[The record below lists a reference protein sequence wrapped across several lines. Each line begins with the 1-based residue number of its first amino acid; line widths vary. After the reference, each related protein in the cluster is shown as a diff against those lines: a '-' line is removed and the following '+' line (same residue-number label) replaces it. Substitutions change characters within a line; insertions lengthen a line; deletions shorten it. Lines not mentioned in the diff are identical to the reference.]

1 MLHPVDYRNMS
12 LRDALHHARMLS
24 GLSEDE
30 VGAAMRWAP
39 GNTSRIFGE
48 DNYWPTLPNI
58 PKLCVVLGNSVLLDW
73 LQAQAEAGGV
83 QYDFE
88 AMDCEA
94 LLMSL
99 GRMFRELGDVAKAGE
114 RAVADR
120 HIDAAEARVLTRKL
134 QALCATVVRAIGGMR
149 PIAACT
155 PCRRD
160 TE

>member
-1 MLHPVDYRNMS
+1 MNHTNYLNMS
-12 LRDALHHARMLS
+12 LHDVLHHATRLS
-24 GLSEDE
+24 GKSEDE

-39 GNTSRIFGE
+39 GNTARLYGQGS
-48 DNYWPTLPNI
+48 YWPTLPNI
-58 PKLCVVLGNSVLLDW
+58 PKLCVVLGNTVLLDW

-99 GRMFRELGDVAKAGE
+99 GKMFRELGDVAKAGE

-120 HIDAAEARVLTRKL
+120 HIDAVEAKLLTRKL
-134 QALCATVVRAIGGMR
+134 QMLCATVVRAIGGMR
-149 PIAACT
+149 PIVGAGQC
-155 PCRRD
+155 D
-160 TE
+160 E